1 MLTYFFSLRTYL
13 LLFRPLKLCVPV
25 LVISPSSVE
34 RPLLVA
40 LRALQLV
47 LQDVLGG
54 EEDDVGQVLHLQGG
68 RRLDGWFNWSISRW
82 WERAGNC
89 C

>member
-1 MLTYFFSLRTYL
+1 MSTYYFSLGTYL
-13 LLFRPLKLCVPV
+13 LLFCPLKLCVSV
-25 LVISPSSVE
+25 LVISPGAVE

-54 EEDDVGQVLHLQGG
+54 EQDDVGQVLHLQEM
-68 RRLDGWFNWSISRW
+68 DG
-82 WERAGNC
+82 
-89 C
+89 

>member
-1 MLTYFFSLRTYL
+1 MSTYYFLLGTYL
-13 LLFRPLKLCVPV
+13 LLFRPLKLCVSV
-25 LVISPSSVE
+25 LVVSPSAVE

-54 EEDDVGQVLHLQGG
+54 EEDDVGQVLHLQERGE
-68 RRLDGWFNWSISRW
+68 IRW
-82 WERAGNC
+82 MV
-89 C
+89 

>member
-1 MLTYFFSLRTYL
+1 MFTHYLSLGTYL

-34 RPLLVA
+34 GPLLVA

-47 LQDVLGG
+47 LQDVLGR
-54 EEDDVGQVLHLQGG
+54 EEDDVGQVLHLQEGG
-68 RRLDGWFNWSISRW
+68 GD
-82 WERAGNC
+82 
-89 C
+89 

>member
-1 MLTYFFSLRTYL
+1 MFTHYLSLGTYL

-68 RRLDGWFNWSISRW
+68 GGD
-82 WERAGNC
+82 
-89 C
+89 